1 MKRSEID
8 LQSQSSYCSST
19 GREAMVHELG
29 CNYFCA
35 VHVFSAVVGVLP
47 MFRARVLSAAK
58 FWRLGPRATAV
69 AQFANPTDCGVRS
82 IFGEKSNSPKTVEL
96 TWDAAETETSVRL
109 KCIGYRPSIG
119 IRIRSGYFP
128 RNFKKSRHNGHF
140 VSAHVCER
148 HFHYWKRGL
157 AFAEDNSGQP

>member
-1 MKRSEID
+1 MSSPKRIPLSQSCPNIVFEIPCKSLLVGALDLKRSEID
-8 LQSQSSYCSST
+8 LKSRSGYCSST
-19 GREAMVHELG
+19 GRKGMVYELG
-29 CNYFCA
+29 
-35 VHVFSAVVGVLP
+35 P
-47 MFRARVLSAAK
+47 Q
-58 FWRLGPRATAV
+58 ATAV
-69 AQFANPTDCGVRS
+69 TQFANPADCGVRS

-148 HFHYWKRGL
+148 HFHYGKRGL